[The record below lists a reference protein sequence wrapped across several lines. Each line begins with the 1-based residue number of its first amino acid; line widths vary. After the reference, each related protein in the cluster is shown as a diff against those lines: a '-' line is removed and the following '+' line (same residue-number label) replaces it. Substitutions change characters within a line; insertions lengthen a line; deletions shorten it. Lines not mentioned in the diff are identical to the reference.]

1 MKNRISFV
9 LVLAAGIAVQAQT
22 VNIRGKIS
30 NQSGQAVTGAIVE
43 LSVRKTKDTT
53 GSDGA
58 YAFSGPNTAISP
70 SISGAEKMILDR
82 GALEFE
88 LAEPSPVAIDVI
100 DLQGNR
106 LKSENLGMQGAGHYR
121 WAIEGNYSAH
131 QMLIVRVFI
140 GNRMSSFRYMPM
152 SGGRAGLG
160 VSTMAMAQGQG
171 LARIAA
177 VIDTVVVAAAGYTTR
192 RVLVESYDAKLDIV
206 LDRNEDRW
214 GGLKNPPARSAG
226 CGKTP
231 SISTALRTITSG
243 GKSREYWIDLPPN
256 YDKNT
261 PSKVIFV
268 YHWVGGTAASMKK
281 NNYYNIQPQ
290 ATAANV
296 PTIFIAPTH
305 GASEADHGVFLDI
318 LSFVGKHLCVDTTR
332 VFSTGYSHGG
342 MMTYSLTTKHQNR
355 LRAAAGIAAA
365 NFNVW
370 LPNPKLKD
378 PIAYM
383 GITGMYDEICIW
395 DGGNGRGAKYIALEK
410 ATNNGCKVGADVPHW
425 TSGAHFTYEY
435 TGCKTGYPVVIATFN
450 GKHGGAEAN
459 KDPGASSSWVPKE
472 IWSFFSRF

>member
-1 MKNRISFV
+1 MNHRLFSM
-9 LVLAAGIAVQAQT
+9 LVLASGLLVQAQT
-22 VNIRGKIS
+22 INLRGVIT
-30 NQSGQAVTGAIVE
+30 SGGKPVPGAIVT
-43 LSVRKTKDTT
+43 LVNQGLKDTT

-58 YAFSGPNTAISP
+58 YALSRASTAISP
-70 SISGAEKMILDR
+70 SMSGAGMVTLDR
-82 GALEFE
+82 GTLEFE
-88 LAEPSPVAIDVI
+88 LAEPSAVQIDVI

-121 WAIEGNYSAH
+121 WAIEGSYSAH
-131 QMLIVRVFI
+131 QMLIVRVSI
-140 GNRMSSFRYMPM
+140 GNRMSSLRHMPM
-152 SGGRAGLG
+152 SGGQAGLG

-171 LARIAA
+171 LARTAA
-177 VIDTVVVAAAGYTTR
+177 VIDTVAVVAAGYTTK
-192 RVLVESYDAKLDIV
+192 RVLVESYDAMLDIV
-206 LDRNEDRW
+206 LDRNNDRW
-214 GGLKNPPARSAG
+214 GGLKNPPTRSAG

-268 YHWVGGTAASMKK
+268 YHWVGGKAASMK
-281 NNYYNIQPQ
+281 NNKYYNIQPQ
-290 ATAANV
+290 ATAAKV

-318 LSFVGKHLCVDTTR
+318 LSFVEKNLCVDTTR

-395 DGGNGRGAKYIALEK
+395 DGGSGRGAKYIALEK
-410 ATNNGCKVGADVPHW
+410 ATNNGCKVGTDVPHW

-435 TGCKTGYPVVIATFN
+435 TGCKPGYPVVIATFN

-472 IWSFFSRF
+472 IWNFFSRF